1 MTTSYMIV
9 CANFA
14 FLIQVNI
21 GDINLNDNVK
31 H

>member
-1 MTTSYMIV
+1 MTTSYVIV

-21 GDINLNDNVK
+21 DINLNDNVK

>member
-1 MTTSYMIV
+1 MTTSYVIV

-21 GDINLNDNVK
+21 GDLNENVK